1 MVADDLTSAADG
13 AAPFRAA
20 GLPARIALGG
30 FDDLDAD
37 LPRGA
42 RLPLGVT
49 AVDLDTRGGPAALAG
64 ARTAR
69 AVARLAEADVLVKT
83 MDSTVRGHLAV
94 EIEFAMAASGRSTA
108 VIAPAFPAEGRH
120 TVGGVQLLNGV
131 PVHDTAFADD
141 PGHPV
146 RTADLTALVPG
157 AVVAGRGPGLAALL
171 GRARYVVAD
180 ASSDSD
186 LDRIVGAVPDP
197 GEVLWVGS
205 PGLAEALARRLAPG
219 GSLVRHGRPAGQG
232 LGGPGLDGQGLGG
245 QGLGGQGLGGPG
257 LGGPG
262 HGGPGL
268 GGPGLGGRVLVVVGS
283 LHPASWAQVT
293 RLGAPDTAALVLVEP
308 LPVARQAPVASDEPY
323 GVVVARLERQLAER
337 GVAVL
342 HGPRQRSAGAVPAAL
357 ADVAARL
364 AARRAFDTLVL
375 TGGETARAVLR
386 ALGART
392 IPLTGQPQPGIP
404 FGCLDRPWPL
414 PVALK
419 AGGFGDR
426 DALARLVDQL
436 TSCPTAREP
445 GTDTCAH

>member
-20 GLPARIALGG
+20 GLPARITLGAP
-30 FDDLDAD
+30 DDLDAD
-37 LPRGA
+37 PPGVA
-42 RLPLGVT
+42 APLPLGVT
-49 AVDLDTRGGPAALAG
+49 SVDLDTRGGPAALAG

-94 EIEFAMAASGRSTA
+94 ELESALAASGRSTA

-120 TVGGVQLLNGV
+120 TVGGVQLLDGV

-157 AVVAGRGPGLAALL
+157 AVLAGGRGPGLAALL

-197 GEVLWVGS
+197 AEVLWVGS

-219 GSLVRHGRPAGQG
+219 ESLGQDGRPAGQG
-232 LGGPGLDGQGLGG
+232 LGGQ
-245 QGLGGQGLGGPG
+245 
-257 LGGPG
+257 
-262 HGGPGL
+262 
-268 GGPGLGGRVLVVVGS
+268 GLGGRVLVVVGS

-293 RLGAPDTAALVLVEP
+293 RLGTPDTTALV
-308 LPVARQAPVASDEPY
+308 PVALQDVAVQDVAVQAPVASNQPDAPDAPDQPD
-323 GVVVARLERQLAER
+323 GVVVRVERRLAER

-342 HGPRQRSAGAVPAAL
+342 HGPRQRSARAVPDAL
-357 ADVAARL
+357 ADVTAQL
-364 AARRAFDTLVL
+364 AARRAFDALVL

-392 IPLTGQPQPGIP
+392 IRLTGQPQPGIP
-404 FGCLDRPWPL
+404 LGCLDRPWPL

-426 DALARLVDQL
+426 DALARLVHQL
-436 TSCPTAREP
+436 TSCPTA
-445 GTDTCAH
+445 

>member
-1 MVADDLTSAADG
+1 VRIVVVADDLTSAADG

-30 FDDLDAD
+30 LDDLDAN
-37 LPRGA
+37 LPGGA

-94 EIEFAMAASGRSTA
+94 EIEFAMAAGGRSTA
-108 VIAPAFPAEGRH
+108 VIAPAFPAEGRY

-232 LGGPGLDGQGLGG
+232 LGG
-245 QGLGGQGLGGPG
+245 
-257 LGGPG
+257 
-262 HGGPGL
+262 
-268 GGPGLGGRVLVVVGS
+268 RVLVVVGS

-293 RLGAPDTAALVLVEP
+293 RLEAPDTAALVPVEL
-308 LPVARQAPVASDEPY
+308 LPVARQGPVGRQAPVASDEPY
-323 GVVVARLERQLAER
+323 GVVVARVERQLAER

-364 AARRAFDTLVL
+364 AARRAFDALVL

-392 IPLTGQPQPGIP
+392 IRLTGQPQPGIP
-404 FGCLDRPWPL
+404 LGCLDRPWPL

-436 TSCPTAREP
+436 TSCPAAREP
-445 GTDTCAH
+445 GTDPCAH